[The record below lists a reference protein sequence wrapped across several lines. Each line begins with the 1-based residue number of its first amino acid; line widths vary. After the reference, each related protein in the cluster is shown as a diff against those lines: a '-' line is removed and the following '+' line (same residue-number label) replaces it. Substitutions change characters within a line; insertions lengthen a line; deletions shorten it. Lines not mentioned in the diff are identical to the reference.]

1 MKSIT
6 AITTW
11 CIALLASTALAK
23 EHAGIDLAGV
33 KHPVKPML
41 WKVEGKGLEQPSYLF
56 GTIHLADKRLT
67 TLHPAA
73 QEAFDQAGA
82 VYTEVDLSVASQMK
96 TVGLFM
102 RKEKKTLQQLVGDD
116 LYAGVNDEL
125 KTINPALDAKP
136 FDQFKVW
143 AIGVMLPVMK
153 EQLSGALPLDVQL
166 WNRATKAGKKTGALE
181 KMDEQVGKLDQLTMD
196 EQIHL
201 LDVTLKFLKKA
212 REQGIDPYQELVDA
226 YLTGDTGAVEEIYNQ
241 DSYLGIKMDPKMLK
255 KFYRLMLDERNVNIK
270 DSILKVFAKNK
281 NQSSFF
287 AAGAAHYIGDTSV
300 IKLLV
305 DAGYKITRM

>member
-1 MKSIT
+1 MKL
-6 AITTW
+6 ITTC
-11 CIALLASTALAK
+11 CIALLAGSALAK
-23 EHAGIDLAGV
+23 EHAEIDLAGL

-67 TLHPAA
+67 TLHPVALK
-73 QEAFDQAGA
+73 AFDQAEC
-82 VYTEVDLSVASQMK
+82 VYTEVDLSIASQMK
-96 TVGLFM
+96 MVGLFM
-102 RKEKKTLQQLVGDD
+102 RKDKNTLQQLVGDD
-116 LYAGVNDEL
+116 LYAAVNDEL
-125 KTINPALDAKP
+125 KVINPALNAKP

-153 EQLSGALPLDVQL
+153 DQLSGALPLDVQL
-166 WNRATKAGKKTGALE
+166 WNRAAKAGKKTGALE
-181 KMDEQVGKLDQLTMD
+181 SMDEQVGKLDQLTIE

-201 LDVTLKFLKKA
+201 LDVTIKFLKKA
-212 REQGIDPYQELVDA
+212 RQQGIDPYKELVDA
-226 YLTGDTGAVEEIYNQ
+226 YLRGDTGAIEEIYNK

-255 KFYRLMLDERNVNIK
+255 KFYRLMLDERNVSIK
-270 DSILKVFAKNK
+270 DSILKAFAENA

-300 IKLLV
+300 IKLLE

>member
-1 MKSIT
+1 MKF
-6 AITTW
+6 ITTW
-11 CIALLASTALAK
+11 CIALLASSTLAK
-23 EHAGIDLAGV
+23 EHAEIDLAGV

-73 QEAFDQAGA
+73 QQAFDQAGA

-96 TVGLFM
+96 MVHLFM
-102 RKEKKTLQQLVGDD
+102 RKGKKTLQQVVGDQ
-116 LYAGVNDEL
+116 LYAAVDSEL
-125 KTINPALDAKP
+125 KTINPALNAQP

-181 KMDEQVGKLDQLTMD
+181 SMDQQVGKLDQLTIE

-201 LDVTLKFLKKA
+201 LDVTLRFLKKA
-212 REQGIDPYQELVDA
+212 RKQGIDPYKELVDA
-226 YLTGDTGAVEEIYNQ
+226 YLVGDTAVVEAMYHR
-241 DSYLGIKMDPKMLK
+241 DSYLGIKMNPQMLE
-255 KFYRLMLDERNVNIK
+255 KFHRLMLDERNANIK
-270 DSILKVFAKNK
+270 ESILEVFAKNK
-281 NQSSFF
+281 KQSSFF
-287 AAGAAHYIGDTSV
+287 AVGAAHYIGDKSV
-300 IKLLV
+300 IKLLE